1 VLSVYEMRLIDI
13 GGSWSCTRLVT
24 NYPAPYSLSDAGS
37 RKLTVNHRPFD
48 KKAID
53 NPPFLK
59 RVLPS
64 LSSLTSTTSTYTP
77 ARQQESTRWRPK
89 QLRSHW
95 LPSSCSLLAQM
106 RR

>member
-1 VLSVYEMRLIDI
+1 MRLIDI

-77 ARQQESTRWRPK
+77 ARQQESTR
-89 QLRSHW
+89 
-95 LPSSCSLLAQM
+95 
-106 RR
+106 